1 MAFDNLKPQA
11 PRTSANTRYPEP
23 AIAYGVEALARSR
36 EAAGRCRTM
45 LDVAFGPDEDQKL
58 DLYLP
63 DDAGARS
70 LPVIVFFH
78 GGAWMHGYKEW
89 AGFMAPALVD
99 LPAIFVSVG
108 YRLAPEHKFPTPLD
122 DAFAALRWVH
132 RSVAEHGGDTS
143 RIFAAG
149 WSVGGTLASLIT
161 LRHDLYAR
169 WNLPDG
175 IVTACFAACAG
186 FAYRADVLAPG
197 DSGITYGN
205 LLYDRPEDETQASPL
220 DHVRGNR
227 TPFYISHAS
236 GDFEHVRLSSSA
248 MADAL
253 RDEECIVEYDV
264 FEDMDHYQC
273 NLAHGDPAN
282 RWIQTVRAWITDPPG
297 LTTASL
303 RRE

>member
-1 MAFDNLKPQA
+1 MAFDNLKPQP

-36 EAAGRCRTM
+36 EAVRRCRTV
-45 LDVAFGPDEDQKL
+45 LDVAFGPDEDQRL

-63 DDAGARS
+63 DDAKARDV
-70 LPVIVFFH
+70 PVILFFH

-99 LPAIFVSVG
+99 TPAIFVSAG
-108 YRLAPEHKFPTPLD
+108 YRLAPEHKFPAPLD
-122 DAFAALRWVH
+122 DAFAALQWINRNI
-132 RSVAEHGGDTS
+132 AGHGGDPD
-143 RIFAAG
+143 RVFAAG

-161 LRHDLYAR
+161 LRRELYPEWDL
-169 WNLPDG
+169 PSD
-175 IVTACFAACAG
+175 IVKACFAACAG

-197 DSGITYGN
+197 DSGITYGD
-205 LLYDRPEDETQASPL
+205 LLYDRPEDEILASPL

-227 TPFYISHAS
+227 TPFHISHAS
-236 GDFEHVRLSSSA
+236 GDFEHVRRSSAA

-253 RDEECIVEYDV
+253 RDEDCIVEYGV

-282 RWIQTVRAWITDPPG
+282 RWVETVRAWISRPPG
-297 LTTASL
+297 LAEAS
-303 RRE
+303 RRRD